1 MAFTFYTRRW
11 REYIKF
17 PKKGS
22 AVLTDDNWNDYGFYT
37 LFHLIVYDESGAER
51 EIGYVK
57 IGRISNEKKFNMTH
71 LPEKPFTEL
80 DNSYCS
86 VGQDPSY
93 YENLNKLG
101 AHTRNTILTA
111 LRDIAADPQIFE
123 LARDVEMTKV
133 SLFRYVP
140 PGTVEGQFRR
150 MTRGEILLTDYNFSY
165 LIPPASLHSDT
176 LPINLSF
183 AVQPLSN
190 PPTNI
195 HVLVGPNGVGK
206 SSLLQGMAHS
216 LTNGELISK
225 QHDPDRP
232 RTQRGLFRFYEY
244 SRDAASFA
252 SLVSVSFSAFDDFEP
267 VREKPG
273 EADVI
278 RYNYIGLKRVS
289 TNQYSGRPKSTTML
303 SDEFAESVLA
313 CLFSSKVQT
322 WRKVLDIL
330 SSDMLFDQADIPS
343 LIELKDELMAEGQ
356 AVEGESDSEEV
367 KKIRNQIERAAA
379 SLFRTLSSGHK
390 IVLLSI
396 TRLVETVQER
406 TLVLIDEP
414 EAHLHPPLLS
424 AFVRALSELLI
435 SRNGVAI
442 IATHSPV
449 VVQEVPAK
457 CVWITDRIGEEFS
470 SERPEIETFGENTG
484 VLTREVFGLSV
495 RESGFH
501 RLIRDA
507 VKELSSYEAVLQH
520 FNGELGDEAKAI
532 ARALSSL
539 KAKG

>member
-11 REYIKF
+11 REYFKF
-17 PKKGS
+17 PKKAC

-37 LFHLIVYDESGAER
+37 LFHLKVYDAAGNEH
-51 EIGYVK
+51 EIGHVK
-57 IGRISNEKKFNMTH
+57 IGRISAEKNFSITR
-71 LPEKPFTEL
+71 LPGEPFTKL
-80 DNSYCS
+80 DDSYCS
-86 VGQDPSY
+86 LGQDPAY
-93 YENLNKLG
+93 YTNLNKLG
-101 AHTRNTILTA
+101 EQIRDTILTA

-123 LARDVEMTKV
+123 LASDEEMTKV
-133 SLFRYVP
+133 SLLRYVSP
-140 PGTVEGQFRR
+140 VTVEGQFRR

-165 LIPPASLHSDT
+165 LIPPDDHNANT
-176 LPINLSF
+176 APINLSF
-183 AVQPLSN
+183 AVHSLSN

-216 LTNGELISK
+216 LTTGQLTSSHARSN
-225 QHDPDRP
+225 QP
-232 RTQRGLFRFYEY
+232 RTQRGLFQVYEY
-244 SRDAASFA
+244 TSDAATFA

-267 VREKPG
+267 VRQKP
-273 EADVI
+273 EVSDSI
-278 RYNYIGLKRVS
+278 RYDYIGLKRVS
-289 TNQYSGRPKSTTML
+289 TNQYSMRPKSATML
-303 SDEFAESVLA
+303 GDEFADSVLA

-322 WRKVLDIL
+322 WRKVLEIL

-343 LIELKDELMAEGQ
+343 LIKLKEKLTTEGQ
-356 AVEGESDSEEV
+356 VVDKELSSEEG
-367 KKIRNQIERAAA
+367 KKIRDQIGRAAA

-435 SRNGVAI
+435 NRNGVAI

-457 CVWITDRIGEEFS
+457 CVWITDRIGEEIS
-470 SERPEIETFGENTG
+470 AERPERETFGENTG

-507 VKELSSYEAVLQH
+507 VNKFHSYDSVIQH

-539 KAKG
+539 KTRG